1 MLSNSIGESGTLKNS
16 ALQACLW
23 IMAVMPLNIPSAAQV
38 SETLPG
44 KAITKNGVTAH
55 RGYSGRFVENTL
67 EAFKEAIAL
76 GVDWIECDI
85 FLTQD
90 GKIVVTHD
98 ANMLRVSGVDAVIAE
113 SSYDYLSSLD
123 VAVGFRAARKLSQNQ
138 QSPQTM
144 PLLEDLLALVKKQ
157 NTSRLSIQPKDG
169 STAAAIALIQANDGQ
184 PWVGFNDS
192 NLEKMSTVKRL
203 APEIPVFWDRLNI
216 EDVDADIEIA
226 LDRGFESLV
235 YNRRLI
241 TDEAVQKVHKAN
253 LEFGVWTVNDAEE
266 MRRFIGQGVDRLY
279 TDYPDIAMRLFLF
292 EK

>member
-1 MLSNSIGESGTLKNS
+1 MFAVNLVTKNKPFSGCILAIAAMLLN
-16 ALQACLW
+16 APLQA
-23 IMAVMPLNIPSAAQV
+23 AEPATAN
-38 SETLPG
+38 
-44 KAITKNGVTAH
+44 AITQNGVTAH

-67 EAFKEAIAL
+67 EAFREAIAL

-85 FLTQD
+85 FLTGD

-98 ANMLRVSGVDAVIAE
+98 GNMLRVSGVDAVIADH
-113 SSYDYLSSLD
+113 SYEYLRGLD
-123 VAVGFRAARKLSQNQ
+123 VAVGFREARNISEIQ
-138 QSPQTM
+138 QSSQIM
-144 PLLEDLLALVKKQ
+144 PLLADLLAYVKQ
-157 NTSRLSIQPKDG
+157 QTTTRLSIQPKDG
-169 STAAAIALIQANDGQ
+169 STAAAIELIQSMDAQ
-184 PWVGFNDS
+184 PWVGFNDG

-216 EDVDADIEIA
+216 EDVDSDIEIA

-241 TDEAVQKVHKAN
+241 TDEAIQKVHEAN

-279 TDYPDIAMRLFLF
+279 TDFPDIALRLFLF
-292 EK
+292 NR